1 MNNQLNTDGLASK
14 VAILKP
20 TVVGAALRV
29 YLLGGSA
36 LNEKQLEQA
45 AGSAYLMREN
55 GVEVMELVKAMELR
69 SWCSENG

>member
-1 MNNQLNTDGLASK
+1 MINQLNTDGLASK

-29 YLLGGSA
+29 YLLGGSS
-36 LNEKQLEQA
+36 LNDKQLEQA

-55 GVEVMELVKAMELR
+55 GVEVMALVVEMESRTAAMQ
-69 SWCSENG
+69 NG

>member
-29 YLLGGSA
+29 YLLGGSN

-55 GVEVMELVKAMELR
+55 GVEVMALVVEMESRTAAMQ
-69 SWCSENG
+69 NG

>member
-55 GVEVMELVKAMELR
+55 GIEVMALVVEMESRTAAMQ
-69 SWCSENG
+69 NG